1 MPPKRGRTKPAAGV
15 ARAAPAARPARGRR
29 VKEEPP
35 SEEPPSEESSSEES
49 SSDDS
54 DDDPLDFFHLMPSKD
69 DKGEAIS
76 EGFRDWGKRTL
87 GQEVDELVY
96 GAADH
101 GTRRQHLGNL
111 ASQ

>member
-1 MPPKRGRTKPAAGV
+1 MPPKRGRAKPAAGV

-29 VKEEPP
+29 VK
-35 SEEPPSEESSSEES
+35 EEPPSEESSSEES

-76 EGFRDWGKRTL
+76 IGFRGL
-87 GQEVDELVY
+87 GQEDLGQDVDELVY
-96 GAADH
+96 GAAEH
-101 GTRRQHLGNL
+101 GIRRHLGNL

>member
-29 VKEEPP
+29 VK
-35 SEEPPSEESSSEES
+35 EEPPSEESSSEES

-76 EGFRDWGKRTL
+76 IGFRDWGKRIWGRTSTSWSMAR
-87 GQEVDELVY
+87 QNI
-96 GAADH
+96 
-101 GTRRQHLGNL
+101 GTRRHLGNL